1 MATLLRCVPVCLL
14 LSSNL
19 SPSLGQ
25 TTYYVASSGNDSNTG
40 RSSATPFQ
48 TISKI
53 NSLTLQ
59 PGDQVLFRRNDTFQG
74 SLQLRQSGTANSPIV
89 VDAYGSGNK
98 PVLSGAVVITN
109 WTKQGNNIWQA
120 SCPTCGDQLTG
131 LYRDND
137 PLPLGRYPNLSA
149 ANKGYLTVQ
158 SHNGKTQLTSQ
169 QGLSTNWSGAEAVFR
184 PVQWILNRAT
194 ITAQSGNTLTLVGS
208 GNYDIT
214 DKWGYFI
221 QNHPATLDQRGEWY
235 YNPATKTI
243 RLYDDQA
250 NPNSQ
255 SITATAFREG
265 VSVSSASFVT
275 VRNLKI
281 TQTLETGLLVT
292 NSSNLTIS
300 NVDIT
305 LSGEDALRV
314 QGTGKQL
321 LLENNLI
328 EDANNN
334 GIDIAGYQNVTVRG
348 NTLRRIGLIP
358 GRGKSGDGTYVGF
371 QSASTANTLIENNVL
386 DNIGYNALNFS
397 TKSTVQRNRIS
408 NFCLT
413 KSDGSGLY
421 IWNGNQQPMSDI
433 RLISNVVFN
442 GIGTSEGSPDGSS
455 SGAHGIYLDDCTKN
469 IDVLNNTVYN
479 CRGLGFFLHGSSNV
493 NLTDNTAYNNSDGQ
507 LAITS
512 AGGCQPR
519 NNLIKNNIFV
529 SRLASQFT
537 VKYESDQNDLGNYGQ
552 FDNNAYGRPFED
564 TYKVL
569 AVYNRTT
576 GAALSLAQWQSQYSK
591 DLTTT
596 NSPITYA
603 SGNPDDYIKCLA
615 NSSTSSTQVSLEGTY
630 RDMRNRVYTGQV
642 TVPAFSSMVLLK
654 DIILSM
660 PLRAADNP
668 ANAVTGL
675 DYSYYEGNW
684 GNLPTFDALTPIK
697 SGVSNTPALSVRNR
711 DDNFAIRYTGYISV
725 PADGVY
731 TFYTNSD
738 DGSKLLIGSTEVVN
752 NDGGHAVQERSG
764 MIGLK
769 AGLHAI
775 TILYFEAGG
784 GQELTVSYSGPNLG
798 KQAIPDASFKRV
810 APVLSL
816 RNADKPANTAAGL
829 DYSYYEGSWDNLPTF
844 ASLTPVKTGTST
856 SASLAVRNR
865 DNNYSIRYTGYISIP
880 TDGAYTFYTTS
891 DDGSKL
897 LIGST
902 EVVNN
907 DGIHA
912 DQERSGT
919 IGLKAGLHAI
929 SLLFLQGGGGQT
941 LIASYSGP
949 NLSKQVIPD
958 AAYRRVAPVQS
969 LVNTNTAGTGT
980 GLRAAYFNNQYLNAP
995 SVLTRTDAT
1004 VDFDWGTGSPASGT
1018 ISTDNF
1024 SVRWTGQVEAPVSGA
1039 YFFSTNADDGVRL
1052 WVNGIQLISDWNAH
1066 PPVINKGT
1074 SINLTAG
1081 QRYDIRLEY
1090 FENSG
1095 EALAKLW
1102 WSYPGQTQQ
1111 TVPQIR
1117 LYPAPAAYS
1126 GGRFGISDE
1135 RTVVGPSLKTIY
1147 PIPAKQRLW
1156 IQYYAET
1163 AGEAIIQLV
1172 NSAALPVH
1180 QTSHQVVPGENLINV
1195 DVDQLQ
1201 RGSYVLTLTQN
1212 QQRLSRKVI
1221 LTE

>member
-1 MATLLRCVPVCLL
+1 MLLRCTPVCLAL
-14 LSSNL
+14 GGSL

-25 TTYYVASSGNDSNTG
+25 TIYYVANSGNDSNTG
-40 RSSATPFQ
+40 RSSDTPFQ

-53 NSLTLQ
+53 NSLSLQ

-74 SLQLRQSGTANSPIV
+74 SLQLRQSGTSGKPIV

-98 PVLSGAVVITN
+98 PVLCGAIPVSN
-109 WTKQGNNIWQA
+109 WTNMGNNTWQA
-120 SCPTCGDQLTG
+120 SCPGCGDRLTG
-131 LYRDND
+131 LYRDNAA
-137 PLPLGRYPNLSA
+137 LPLGRYPNLNA

-158 SHNGKTQLTSQ
+158 SHSGKTQLTSQ
-169 QGLSTNWSGAEAVFR
+169 QALPANWSGAEAVFR

-194 ITAQSGNTLTLVGS
+194 ITAQSGNTLTLAGS
-208 GNYDIT
+208 GNYDIA
-214 DKWGYFI
+214 DNWGYFI

-235 YNPATKTI
+235 YNPTKKTI
-243 RLYDDQA
+243 QLYDDQT
-250 NPNSQ
+250 NPNGQ
-255 SITATAFREG
+255 LITATAFNEG
-265 VSVSSASFVT
+265 ISVSSASFVT
-275 VRNLKI
+275 IRNLKI
-281 TQTLETGLLVT
+281 TQTLATGLSVT

-300 NVDIT
+300 NIDIT
-305 LSGEDALRV
+305 QSGEDALRV
-314 QGTGKQL
+314 QGSGQQL

-334 GIDIAGYQNVTVRG
+334 GVDIGSYQNVTFRG

-371 QSASTANTLIENNVL
+371 QSASTANTLIENNVI

-397 TKSTVQRNRIS
+397 TSTTVQRNQIS

-421 IWNGNQQPMSDI
+421 IWNGNQQALNDI
-433 RLISNVVFN
+433 HLISNIVFN
-442 GIGTSEGSPDGSS
+442 GIGAPEGSPDGTSA
-455 SGAHGIYLDDCTKN
+455 GAHGIYLDDCTN
-469 IDVLNNTVYN
+469 NMEVANNTVYN
-479 CRGLGFFLHGSSNV
+479 CRGLGIFLHGSSNV
-493 NLTDNTAYNNSDGQ
+493 ILTGNTAYNNNDGQ
-507 LAITS
+507 LSITS

-519 NNLIKNNIFV
+519 NNQIQNNIFV
-529 SRLASQFT
+529 SRLANQFN
-537 VKYESDQNDLGNYGQ
+537 VKYESNQNDLSNYGQ

-576 GAALSLAQWQSQYSK
+576 GAALSLSQWQSQYNK

-596 NSPITYA
+596 NSPITYS

-615 NSSTSSTQVSLEGTY
+615 NCSANSNQVSLEGTY

-642 TVPAFSSMVLLK
+642 TIPAYSSMVLLK
-654 DIILSM
+654 DVTLSQ
-660 PLRAADNP
+660 PLREADNP

-684 GNLPTFDALTPIK
+684 STLPTFSTLTPVK
-697 SGVSNTPALSVRNR
+697 SGIINTPTLAVRSR
-711 DDNFAIRYTGYISV
+711 DDNFALRYTGYVKI

-752 NDGGHAVQERSG
+752 NDGGHVVQERSG
-764 MIGLK
+764 TIGLK
-769 AGLHAI
+769 AGLHAL
-775 TILYFEAGG
+775 TIVYFEGG
-784 GQELTVSYSGPNLG
+784 GDQALTVSYSGTNLS
-798 KQAIPDASFKRV
+798 KQVIPDASFMRV
-810 APVLSL
+810 APVVSL
-816 RNADKPANTAAGL
+816 RAADNPANTTAGL
-829 DYSYYEGSWDNLPTF
+829 DYSYYEGSWSNLPDFNTL
-844 ASLTPVKTGTST
+844 SPVKTGTST
-856 SASLAVRNR
+856 NPSLTVRNR
-865 DNNYSIRYTGYISIP
+865 DSNYSMKYTGYISIP
-880 TDGAYTFYTTS
+880 TDGTYTFYTTS

-897 LIGST
+897 LIGAT
-902 EVVNN
+902 EIVNN

-929 SLLFLQGGGGQT
+929 SILFFQGAGGQT
-941 LIASYSGP
+941 LIVSYSGP
-949 NLSKQVIPD
+949 NLGKQVIPD
-958 AAYRRVAPVQS
+958 AAFRRVAPVQP
-969 LVNTNTAGTGT
+969 LVSNNTSNGTGT
-980 GLRAAYFNNQYLNAP
+980 GLRAAYFNNQSLTAP

-1004 VDFDWGTGSPASGT
+1004 VDFDWGTGSPAAGT
-1018 ISTDNF
+1018 VNIDNF

-1039 YFFSTNADDGVRL
+1039 YTFSTNADDGVRL
-1052 WVNGIQLISDWNAH
+1052 WVNGVQLINDWNAH
-1066 PPVINKGT
+1066 PPVINNGS

-1095 EALAKLW
+1095 GALAKLW
-1102 WSYPGQTQQ
+1102 WSYPGQAQQ

-1117 LYPAPAAYS
+1117 LYPASTAYA
-1126 GGRFGISDE
+1126 GGRLGISE
-1135 RTVVGPSLKTIY
+1135 EQVALGPLLKNVY
-1147 PIPAKQRLW
+1147 PVPARQSLW
-1156 IQYYAET
+1156 IQYFAET
-1163 AGEAIIQLV
+1163 AGEATIQLV

-1180 QTSHQVVPGENLINV
+1180 QTSHQVVPGENLINLT
-1195 DVDQLQ
+1195 VDQLN
-1201 RGSYVLTLTQN
+1201 RGSYILTLTQN